1 MLIRSGQLYVRCLE
15 QPAATVEPELRT
27 DDELARD
34 QQRWLH
40 LIHKLEHE
48 RRIEEMMA
56 SADWSQIEAGFNARK
71 SL

>member
-1 MLIRSGQLYVRCLE
+1 MFRAAG
-15 QPAATVEPELRT
+15 ATVEPELRT

-34 QQRWLH
+34 QQRWRH
-40 LIHKLEHE
+40 LIPKLEHE